1 MTPGPLEL
9 AVLAVVVLLLFG
21 WKKLPDAARSV
32 GRSMRIFKSEVK
44 EMKNDDQSAENPST
58 DPHAGHVVPEPR
70 ELTQNPQAPQ
80 YPQQGYGVPNP
91 QANLHQPPNPA
102 PGYQQPQGYQTPQGY
117 QQPMPPGYGQPHPGY
132 QQPNP
137 NDPRQQ

>member
-9 AVLAVVVLLLFG
+9 AIIAVVVLVLFG
-21 WKKLPDAARSV
+21 WKKLPDAARSI

-44 EMKNDDQSAENPST
+44 EMKNDDQVADNAPSGQQ
-58 DPHAGHVVPEPR
+58 PGHVVPEPR
-70 ELTQNPQAPQ
+70 ELTQNPQSPQ

-91 QANLHQPPNPA
+91 QANLQQPPTPA
-102 PGYQQPQGYQTPQGY
+102 PGYQQQQGYQTPQGY
-117 QQPMPPGYGQPHPGY
+117 QQPMPPGY

>member
-9 AVLAVVVLLLFG
+9 AIIAVVVLVLFG

-44 EMKNDDQSAENPST
+44 EMKNDDQATDNMPSDRGT
-58 DPHAGHVVPEPR
+58 GNVVPEPR
-70 ELTQNPQAPQ
+70 ELTQNPQSPQ

-91 QANLHQPPNPA
+91 QANLQQPPRPA

-117 QQPMPPGYGQPHPGY
+117 QQPMPPGY

>member
-1 MTPGPLEL
+1 MPIGAPEL
-9 AVLAVVVLLLFG
+9 LIIAFVVILLFG

-44 EMKNDDQSAENPST
+44 EMKNDDDTTNTAATDSTATNVIPQS
-58 DPHAGHVVPEPR
+58 R

-91 QANLHQPPNPA
+91 QANLNQPPNPA

-117 QQPMPPGYGQPHPGY
+117 QQPTPPGYPQNQSGY
-132 QQPNP
+132 LPPNYP
-137 NDPRQQ
+137 DQRQQ